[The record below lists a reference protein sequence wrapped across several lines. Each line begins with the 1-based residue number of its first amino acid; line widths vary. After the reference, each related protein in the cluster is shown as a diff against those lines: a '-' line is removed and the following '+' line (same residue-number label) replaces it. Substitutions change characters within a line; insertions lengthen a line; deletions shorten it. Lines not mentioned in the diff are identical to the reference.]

1 MVCLYLYFE
10 LRAGGQQY
18 TPTYFLVTRSSAFC
32 ISNPILDQ
40 LTGGTSQMGGFFCT
54 FYCWLA
60 ACFLKSALWII
71 NRLHKHQR
79 KVQFYRKAGGVI
91 LLQWN
96 IPTSRI
102 ITKIDRTI
110 VRPPI
115 RNLHKGYC
123 HDWDVM
129 QHSDMKFKCKW
140 KNILWNFGKHL
151 PCDYIW
157 YALMRSLAS
166 TPCCF

>member
-10 LRAGGQQY
+10 LRAGGQQC

-71 NRLHKHQR
+71 NRLHKQKESCNSIGKQWLEHPPMKHPHTIAYYKDWSGICSSSNWKSPWR
-79 KVQFYRKAGGVI
+79 RSRWLIECWRDVI
-91 LLQWN
+91 
-96 IPTSRI
+96 
-102 ITKIDRTI
+102 
-110 VRPPI
+110 
-115 RNLHKGYC
+115 
-123 HDWDVM
+123 
-129 QHSDMKFKCKW
+129 QHSTMKCIW
-140 KNILWNFGKHL
+140 RIILWNFGKHQ
-151 PCDYIW
+151 PCDYI
-157 YALMRSLAS
+157 
-166 TPCCF
+166 

>member
-71 NRLHKHQR
+71 NRLHKHR
-79 KVQFYRKAGGVI
+79 RDMQFYRKAGGLSI
-91 LLQWN
+91 IQSN
-96 IPTSRI
+96 IPTSCD
-102 ITKIDRTI
+102 ITKIDRKL
-110 VRPPI
+110 VCPPI
-115 RNLHKGYC
+115 GNLREEVAMI
-123 HDWDVM
+123 DWMFERCQEKLVERIMLLLKDFNFAA
-129 QHSDMKFKCKW
+129 KI
-140 KNILWNFGKHL
+140 NIFLFSQFLLKL
-151 PCDYIW
+151 TD
-157 YALMRSLAS
+157 LSFL
-166 TPCCF
+166 